1 VPDESISG
9 MEDKKRSLFDWAD
22 TPWTVAA
29 LLGVWGVS
37 MGVEEFFLANV
48 FMVLAG
54 ASCTVRLYKDSIQVR
69 PSKNFAFALGIVI
82 ILAIVGVDI
91 RLTAKKKASSEAKE
105 GEIIRLTGEVGR
117 LNGTVEK
124 QSVALKEAQAHTD
137 QHVSDIQDE
146 NKQLRASIDKKDAA
160 LVSIARQQ
168 FALNFFPQV
177 FVSDNGTPNEVAII
191 NNGKTNATITE
202 IDVEGLPQEASN
214 VPARLTPGPAGG
226 VRFTLNDT
234 VRNIIASRAPG
245 GNAVRLPVD
254 CAVQL
259 TTQDKKK
266 YLLGFTWLFDLKDG
280 AVVKTAIID
289 RPIVEVTQP

>member
-1 VPDESISG
+1 

-29 LLGVWGVS
+29 LLGVWGVF

-54 ASCTVRLYKDSIQVR
+54 ASCTVRLYKDSIQAWPR
-69 PSKNFAFALGIVI
+69 KNLAFALGLVI
-82 ILAIVGVDI
+82 ILAIVVVDI
-91 RLTAKKKASSEAKE
+91 RLTAKKKASTEAKE
-105 GEIIRLTGEVGR
+105 GEITRLTGEVGQ

-191 NNGKTNATITE
+191 NNGKTTATITE
-202 IDVEGLPQEASN
+202 IDVERGPQEASN
-214 VPARLTPGPAGG
+214 VPAVLTPGPAGG
-226 VRFTLNDT
+226 YD
-234 VRNIIASRAPG
+234 SR
-245 GNAVRLPVD
+245 
-254 CAVQL
+254 C
-259 TTQDKKK
+259 TMK
-266 YLLGFTWLFDLKDG
+266 
-280 AVVKTAIID
+280 
-289 RPIVEVTQP
+289 